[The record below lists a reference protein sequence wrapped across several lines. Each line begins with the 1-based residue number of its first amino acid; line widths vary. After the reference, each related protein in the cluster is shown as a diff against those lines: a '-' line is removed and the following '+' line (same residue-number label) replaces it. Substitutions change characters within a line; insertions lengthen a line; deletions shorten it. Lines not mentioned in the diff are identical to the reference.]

1 MKYTVFF
8 DQINITNFQV
18 KANSEQE
25 AREEA
30 EKLYEKR
37 FDIPS
42 SDVQEGWIVE
52 SDGEDK

>member
-8 DQINITNFQV
+8 DQVSRTNYQV
-18 KANSEQE
+18 KANSEQKAKE
-25 AREEA
+25 KAR
-30 EKLYEKR
+30 KLYDKR

-42 SDVQEGWIVE
+42 SLVQEGWIVE